1 MRTATNNG
9 VTLQYP
15 DEIGFCFNPCLFV
28 LNGQNIASVAFSLSD
43 GVITQAAEFD
53 ALAGKVYGDIREFV
67 QTLFDDTTFGDIDY
81 TAQSTKSQLGK
92 LVTIHVTAYQ
102 QNEEGEKISAAEFEF
117 TVFYIWGALAL
128 GETYN
133 GRREVTLFRGFPF
146 TVGLYND
153 GAEGAVLVGNDGVA
167 TTLINLDGQGV
178 FDVTIP
184 NEKARHFYIIS
195 DFKGTLAETTF
206 DNTYDL
212 TFRKIG
218 TGTFTEKVRVN
229 IVDGVDEGFYL
240 RWIDRHGFY
249 CYWLF
254 KKGAEQFQI
263 ANGGEYVRNN
273 LLAYDQSYGYQG
285 GAGRR
290 QAYTRQDTVPVCA
303 PLVDRDTWDFLL
315 DIATSPVVD
324 LFRGYKADKKTPVW
338 QSVTVQAGTYTKA
351 MRTPLQDF
359 ALNILLP
366 EVPTQTL

>member
-1 MRTATNNG
+1 MRTTTKNG
-9 VTLQYP
+9 VTLKYP
-15 DEIGFCFNPCLFV
+15 DEIGFCFNPCLIV
-28 LNGQNIASVAFSLSD
+28 LEGPNVASVALSLSD
-43 GVITQAAEFD
+43 GTNTQGTEFD
-53 ALAGKVYGDIREFV
+53 ALGGHVYGDFREFV

-81 TAQSTKSQLGK
+81 SAKSTKSKLGK
-92 LVTIHVTAYQ
+92 LVTLTATAFQ
-102 QNEEGEKISAAEFEF
+102 LSEAGERVAVAEFPF
-117 TVFYIWGALAL
+117 TVFYVWGALAL

-133 GRREVTLFRGFPF
+133 GLREVTLFRGFPF

-153 GAEGAVLVGNDGVA
+153 GSEGAVLVSNDGKA
-167 TTLINLDGQGV
+167 TTVISLDGQGV
-178 FDVTIP
+178 FDVTVP
-184 NEKARHFYIIS
+184 NETARHFYIIS
-195 DFKGTLAETTF
+195 DFKGTLAATTF
-206 DNTYDL
+206 DDTYDL

-218 TGTFTEKVRVN
+218 TGTFEDKVRVN
-229 IVDGVDEGFYL
+229 IVDGVDDGFYL

-263 ANGGEYVRNN
+263 ANGGEYLRNN

-290 QAYTRQDTVPVCA
+290 QAYTRLDTVPVCA
-303 PLVDRDTWDFLL
+303 PLVSRETWDYLL
-315 DIATSPVVD
+315 GVAASPVVD
-324 LFRGYKADKKTPVW
+324 LFRGYKADGKTPIW

-366 EVPTQTL
+366 ETPTQTL

>member
-1 MRTATNNG
+1 MRTATNND

-28 LNGQNIASVAFSLSD
+28 LNGADIASVALSLTD
-43 GVITQAAEFD
+43 GTTTQAASFD
-53 ALAGKVYGDIREFV
+53 ALDGKVYGDFREFV
-67 QTLFDDTTFGDIDY
+67 QTLFDDTTFGNIDY
-81 TAQSTKSQLGK
+81 KAQSSNSQLGK
-92 LVTIHVTAYQ
+92 AVTARLTAYKL
-102 QNEEGEKISAAEFEF
+102 NDDGTETAAAEFEF
-117 TVFYIWGALAL
+117 TVFYVWGALAL

-133 GRREVTLFRGFPF
+133 GHRVRTYFRGYPF

-153 GAEGAVLVGNDGVA
+153 GTEGAVLIANDGVA
-167 TTLINLDGQGV
+167 TSLITLDGQGV

-184 NEKARHFYIIS
+184 KDTARAQYIIS
-195 DFKGTLAETTF
+195 DFKGTLAATTF
-206 DNTYDL
+206 DDTYGL

-218 TGTFTEKVRVN
+218 TGTYTEKARVN
-229 IVDGVDEGFYL
+229 IVDGVDDGLYL

-249 CYWLF
+249 CYYLF
-254 KKGAEQFQI
+254 KKGAEQFAI
-263 ANGGEYVRNN
+263 SDGGEYVRNN

-324 LFRGYKADKKTPVW
+324 LFRGYKADGVTPSW
-338 QSVTVQAGTYTKA
+338 QSVTIQAGTYTKA

-359 ALNILLP
+359 TLNILLP